1 MKTRIKNDENQDKQ
15 NLFIQAFCLVTRYV
29 KPIYAFL
36 FYRES
41 IGSLVVKEAFDVS
54 IRKVAIRRSQGEK
67 TRKKTAQ
74 GQLKNRITDNR
85 NVQAVKTKK
94 RVREV

>member
-41 IGSLVVKEAFDVS
+41 IGSLGVKEAFDVS
-54 IRKVAIRRSQGEK
+54 IRKVAIGRSKEKRRE
-67 TRKKTAQ
+67 RRL
-74 GQLKNRITDNR
+74 LKGS
-85 NVQAVKTKK
+85 
-94 RVREV
+94 